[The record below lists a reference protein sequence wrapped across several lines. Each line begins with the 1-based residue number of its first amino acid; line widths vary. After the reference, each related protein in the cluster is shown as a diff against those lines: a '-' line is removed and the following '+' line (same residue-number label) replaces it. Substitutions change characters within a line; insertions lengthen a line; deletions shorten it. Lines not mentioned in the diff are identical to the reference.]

1 MYSMQPLPDYT
12 DVHTGFFIVCGIF
25 LIVFA
30 CILELWKDD
39 AIETTTVVIWA
50 SILALLAYFAH
61 EHSYTVNHPLNQEVV
76 GEFVRFETEGFRER
90 SGKQMVDRHY
100 TYVVYRVGNSE
111 VLFPALVGSAYPPR
125 AILYK
130 N

>member
-1 MYSMQPLPDYT
+1 MYSMQPVADYT
-12 DVHTGFFIVCGIF
+12 NVHTGFFILSGIF
-25 LIVFA
+25 IVAFA

-39 AIETTTVVIWA
+39 AIETITVLIWA
-50 SILALLAYFAH
+50 AILSLLTYVVH
-61 EHSYTVNHPLNQEVV
+61 ENSYTINHPLNQEVV
-76 GEFVRFETEGFRER
+76 GEFVRFETEGYRER

-111 VLFPALVGSAYPPR
+111 ILFPASPGLAYPPR